1 MEMRE
6 ELIIGGR
13 RVCITGRPCS
23 PVPEDKTYRVPVI
36 FWPVSEEHGR
46 SISESAEYAAAGISA
61 STRETDAYLLAV
73 FEIEDW
79 NRELSPW
86 KAEIPEI
93 EQSFGGGA
101 DETLRWIINEMIP
114 RMKLTAGGRTAFSY
128 YVAGYSLAGLF
139 ALWSLTRTPV
149 FSGAAAC
156 SATQWFPGWLEYLK
170 MEGVCSRS
178 RNHHTGDDDGSIIYL
193 SLGGKEHKTSN
204 PFIATILEATKVCDD
219 LLDTDST
226 VRRHV
231 LEMNRGGHFSD
242 PDGRVAKGAAWLIRN
257 A

>member
-1 MEMRE
+1 MEMQK

-13 RVCITGRPCS
+13 RVYITGRS
-23 PVPEDKTYRVPVI
+23 YRTGPEEKTYRVPVI

-61 STRETDAYLLAV
+61 STRETDVYLLAA

-93 EQSFGGGA
+93 GQSFGGRA

-114 RMKLTAGGRTAFSY
+114 RMKLTAGGSTELSY

-139 ALWSLTRTPV
+139 ALWSLTKTPV

-156 SATQWFPGWLEYLK
+156 SATQWFPSWLKYLE
-170 MEGVCSRS
+170 MEGVCGRD
-178 RNHHTGDDDGSIIYL
+178 HHTGDDDGSIIYL

-204 PFIATILEATKVCDD
+204 PFIATILEATKACDD
-219 LLDTDST
+219 LLDRDST